1 MDFLMIGILEVS
13 YLLIKFFADW
23 CGHQIEKS

>member
-1 MDFLMIGILEVS
+1 MDFLMIGILVFS
-13 YLLIKFFADW
+13 YLLIKLFTDW